1 MQFIKKIRNFVN
13 SEMFSDGLKTTFSIV
28 IPPLV
33 LSFFNHIDIGASIA
47 FGVVLTHMVDIPG
60 LFKDRRD
67 FMILSVICTFLI
79 SLFAKLII
87 GHDVL
92 ILFVLPT
99 IIFSLSMLAVYGQRA
114 TSLSMSIMLAFI
126 MALSSENRSFGT
138 YTPLE
143 QSLFI
148 LIGGIWYIIVSL
160 SISQFRPYR
169 LAQQTLGDCMEH
181 IGEYIR
187 IKGQLYDPNVDFEE
201 VTKALLKEQITI
213 NEKQNLVREVVF
225 RNKKLVKD
233 TTIIGRSLV
242 FIFSDLNDIFES
254 INATHFDYLK
264 MNKIFGKEQVFH
276 EINRISNDIAFELKS
291 IAHHLTI
298 GKKPTQQFNFEKE
311 LKHLKDEINT
321 YQDEDRILLINVYSS
336 LKHIIQKIGYI
347 HRFFY
352 EKDVYE
358 KKKNPYDHL
367 TEFTQVPTYTLKK
380 LKDHLNLGSSM
391 FRHALRLS
399 IVMSFAY
406 FLVFFIPNSDHSYWI
421 LLTIL
426 VIMKPGFSVTKKRNY
441 QRILGTFLGGVIGV
455 LIVYFIPQAH
465 IKFIIMIII
474 MIFAYSYL
482 RHVYVIGTLFLT
494 AYILISLSFLTHYDT
509 IDIVEERLVDTIIG
523 GMIAF
528 IASYIIFPSWESKNI
543 NQSIQKALIANYEYL
558 YQIFYYIISQK
569 TNITEYKL
577 ARKNIYI
584 NMANVTSIFQRVI
597 SEPKKTQ
604 VNAKELNRF
613 TIFNHTFIS
622 YSIGLFNL
630 IQRKK
635 DLKIKVE
642 HLALMI
648 IILQQLHLT
657 ILIFGEHNPK
667 FELTNLV
674 KEFDRNDTIEIEDN
688 QPDLINE
695 ILELLIEIVH
705 DLKKVSLKIKNS

>member
-1 MQFIKKIRNFVN
+1 
-13 SEMFSDGLKTTFSIV
+13 MFSDGLKTTFSIV

-33 LSFFNHIDIGASIA
+33 LSFFNHLDIGASIA

-60 LFKDRRD
+60 FFKDRRD

-87 GHDVL
+87 GHQLL
-92 ILFVLPT
+92 ILFLLPT
-99 IIFSLSMLAVYGQRA
+99 LIFGLSMLAVYGQRA
-114 TSLSMSIMLAFI
+114 TSLSMAIMLAFI
-126 MALSSENRSFGT
+126 MALSSDNRSFGN

-143 QSLFI
+143 QSVFI
-148 LIGGIWYIIVSL
+148 LIGGIWYTFVSL
-160 SISQFRPYR
+160 SISKFRPYR
-169 LAQQTLGDCMEH
+169 LAQQSLGDCMDH
-181 IGEYIR
+181 IAEYIR
-187 IKGQLYDPNVDFEE
+187 IKAELYESNVDFNEI
-201 VTKALLKEQITI
+201 TKKLLKEQITI

-264 MNKIFGKEQVFH
+264 MEKILGKDQVFH
-276 EINRISNDIAFELKS
+276 QINRVSNNIAFELKS

-298 GKKPTQQFNFEKE
+298 GKKPTQQHNFEKE
-311 LKHLKDEINT
+311 LKQLKEEINT
-321 YQDEDRILLINVYSS
+321 FENEDRILLINVYST
-336 LKHIIQKIGYI
+336 LKHVIQKIGYI

-367 TEFTQVPTYTLKK
+367 TEFTQVPTYKLKK
-380 LKDHLNLGSSM
+380 LKDHLNLGSSI

-441 QRILGTFLGGVIGV
+441 PRILGTFLGGLIGV

-465 IKFIIMIII
+465 LKFIIMIII

-509 IDIVEERLVDTIIG
+509 IDIVKERLIDTVVG

-528 IASYIIFPSWESKNI
+528 VSSYVIFPSWESKNI
-543 NQSIQKALIANYEYL
+543 DKTIQNALIANYEYL
-558 YQIFYYIISQK
+558 YQIFYYVITQN
-569 TNITEYKL
+569 TDITEYKL

-597 SEPKKTQ
+597 SEPKKTPI
-604 VNAKELNRF
+604 NDKELNRF

-642 HLALMI
+642 HLALMV

-657 ILIFGEHNPK
+657 ILIFGDHKPK
-667 FELTNLV
+667 YQLNNLV
-674 KEFDRNDTIEIEDN
+674 IEFNRNNSIELVDD

-695 ILELLIEIVH
+695 ILELLVEIVH